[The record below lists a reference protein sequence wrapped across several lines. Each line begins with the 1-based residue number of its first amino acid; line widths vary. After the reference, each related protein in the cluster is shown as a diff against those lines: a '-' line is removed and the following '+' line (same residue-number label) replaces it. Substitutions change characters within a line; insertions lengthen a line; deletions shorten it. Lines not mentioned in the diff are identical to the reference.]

1 MPADAIVEPIGEIKI
16 NIPGVTS
23 LDAPPPQPAPDPK
36 PAAPVVNNP
45 LADKPVTGEAQEPT
59 AKPQIDTDITGEK
72 PTKSPAQFAEER
84 RKAKEE
90 KLKKDLGVPE
100 LQQTVESTKAELLK
114 LEMELRDTRLE
125 KERLAKEREEF
136 EAVAATRKA
145 EIDKS
150 QEVYFDTYKA
160 AVNPHEDQE
169 FVETSSRFVG
179 ALTANLPDRIPVGD
193 DERRVFPEQLLSDP
207 GMVRRMENVM
217 SHYALARGS
226 GDSASMDMAVNAVAQ
241 LMGVPMVFDPDPAKC
256 QGLLASSDPVFQQ
269 IESAMKSAVPH
280 YGAKR
285 QRENLLKEQAPA
297 LARQQLLERERA
309 IAGNI
314 NKAVFLQP
322 DEAADRL
329 RADPT
334 DSAAVLSTLIQDS
347 PELKEVIERTVA
359 RFAPAFARM
368 GQINMPTL
376 PDGTPDSIRA
386 HQQELLGYRQRLAS
400 AMPAAVLGT
409 VAGPVIAS
417 LIGQVKAMSARLG
430 GVAQNTNPGPIES
443 GGSGP
448 APTRKI
454 DTQI

>member
-1 MPADAIVEPIGEIKI
+1 MPADAIAEPIGEIKI
-16 NIPGVTS
+16 NVPGVAP
-23 LDAPPPQPAPDPK
+23 LDAPQPQPSPDPK
-36 PAAPVVNNP
+36 PAAPVVSNP
-45 LADKPVTGEAQEPT
+45 LADKPVTGEPQEPT
-59 AKPQIDTDITGEK
+59 TKPQIDTDITGDK
-72 PTKSPAQFAEER
+72 PVKSPSQFAEER

-90 KLKKDLGVPE
+90 RLKKDLGVPE

-114 LEMELRDTRLE
+114 LEMELRETRLE
-125 KERLAKEREEF
+125 KERLTKEREEF

-160 AVNPHEDQE
+160 AVNPLEDQE

-193 DERRVFPEQLLSDP
+193 DERRVFPEQILSDP

-217 SHYALARGS
+217 SHYALARGN

-256 QGLLASSDPVFQQ
+256 QELLTSSDPVFQQ

-280 YGAKR
+280 YSAKR

-314 NKAVFLQP
+314 NRAVFLQP

-376 PDGTPDSIRA
+376 PDGTPESIKA

-417 LIGQVKAMSARLG
+417 LIGQVKAMSARLR

>member
-16 NIPGVTS
+16 NVPGVAPI
-23 LDAPPPQPAPDPK
+23 DAPQPQPAPDPK
-36 PAAPVVNNP
+36 PAAPVVSNP
-45 LADKPVTGEAQEPT
+45 LADKPVTGEPQEPI

-125 KERLAKEREEF
+125 KDRLAKEREEF

-160 AVNPHEDQE
+160 AVNPHEDPE

-217 SHYALARGS
+217 SHYALARGN

-285 QRENLLKEQAPA
+285 QRENLLKEQAHA

-347 PELKEVIERTVA
+347 PELKEVIERAVA

-376 PDGTPDSIRA
+376 PDGTPESIKA

-417 LIGQVKAMSARLG
+417 LIGQVKAMSTRLG
-430 GVAQNTNPGPIES
+430 VLAQNTNPGSIES
-443 GGSGP
+443 GGSGS